1 MTECPD
7 RLPDPDD
14 GACGFD
20 LSRGKDGQQLL
31 LDGAPVNGWS
41 SPRRIGWTHAASS
54 DTLSRVRY
62 VFGSSALILLAA
74 LASVSLAGQAG
85 GERLSVFGDTVLFY
99 PPGHPR
105 NCLLNNQFKRG
116 EPVGFRM
123 SALNAATGKRDRAT
137 ELVVHLTYAGKTV
150 DIPMRDRQNEKQPE
164 REFWVAKWVV
174 PDDAPMGIVRYTVTA
189 KDPQGR
195 TGEFKPFEVQAS
207 QITIVP

>member
-1 MTECPD
+1 MCYLVTVKS
-7 RLPDPDD
+7 L
-14 GACGFD
+14 
-20 LSRGKDGQQLL
+20 
-31 LDGAPVNGWS
+31 
-41 SPRRIGWTHAASS
+41 AAVAW
-54 DTLSRVRY
+54 LVW
-62 VFGSSALILLAA
+62 VALLAPTP
-74 LASVSLAGQAG
+74 VAGQAT
-85 GERLSVFGDTVLFY
+85 GERLTVYGDVVYFY

-123 SALNAATGKRDRAT
+123 TALNATGKRDRAT
-137 ELVVHLTYAGKTV
+137 ELVVHVNFAGKTV
-150 DIPMRDRQNEKQPE
+150 DVPMRDRQTDRQPE
-164 REFWVAKWVV
+164 RDFWVAKWMV